1 MAGHDETNLQTDPEN
16 APPPVPEPAQPHP
29 HRKWRLLFI
38 IVLVAGSALYAW
50 NRVKSATPS
59 ESTQTKSN
67 SRDRGSEVVPVV
79 AARARRS
86 SIDVFLNGLGIVT
99 PIYTVTVKTRVD
111 GQLMDV
117 LYSEGQ
123 MVQKGDLLVQID
135 PRPYEVQLATAEAEM
150 GKDQA
155 ALNNA
160 RVDLARYQTL
170 WSQNAIPQQQ
180 LATQQALVTQDEA
193 TVKSDEAQ
201 IQSAKLNLTYCRI
214 TAPISGRVGLRL
226 VDPGNIVHAA
236 DNTGLVVITQL
247 DPISVI
253 FTIAEDQLPAIL
265 KRMSAGRTLRVEAWD
280 REIKNRIAVGSLA
293 TVDNEID
300 QTTGTLKLRA
310 KFDNAGTKLFPSQFV
325 NARLL
330 VEQKGSVTV
339 VPVAAIQRNA
349 QSAYAY
355 LIQRDGT
362 VTVRPITVGTV
373 DGDRAEIISG
383 LAPGDAVVT
392 DGVDKLQEGSKVS
405 ESGGGRA
412 GQAAAENTQ

>member
-1 MAGHDETNLQTDPEN
+1 
-16 APPPVPEPAQPHP
+16 
-29 HRKWRLLFI
+29 
-38 IVLVAGSALYAW
+38 
-50 NRVKSATPS
+50 
-59 ESTQTKSN
+59 
-67 SRDRGSEVVPVV
+67 VPVV
-79 AARARRS
+79 AARASRG
-86 SIDVFLNGLGIVT
+86 SIDVFINGLGVVT

-123 MVQKGDLLVQID
+123 MVKKGDLLVQID
-135 PRPYEVQLATAEAEM
+135 PRPYEVELATAEAQM

-160 RVDLARYQTL
+160 RVDLTRYQTL

-193 TVKSDEAQ
+193 TVKSDDAQ

-236 DNTGLVVITQL
+236 DNTGLVVIAQL

-253 FTIAEDQLPAIL
+253 FTIAEDQLPAVL
-265 KRMSAGRTLRVEAWD
+265 NRMRAGQTLRVEAWD
-280 REIKNRIAVGSLA
+280 REMKNRIAAGSLA

-300 QTTGTLKLRA
+300 QTTGTVKLRA
-310 KFDNAGTKLFPSQFV
+310 QFDNSGNKLFPNQFV

-330 VEQKGSVTV
+330 VEQKNGVTV

-355 LIQRDGT
+355 LIRPDRT
-362 VTVRPITVGTV
+362 VTVRSITVGTL
-373 DGDRAEIISG
+373 DGDRAEIVSG
-383 LAPGDAVVT
+383 LVPGDAVVT
-392 DGVDKLQEGSKVS
+392 DGVDKLQEGSKVA
-405 ESGGGRA
+405 EA
-412 GQAAAENTQ
+412 GQTGGDNTP